1 VVCKG
6 QSLVSA
12 SGNQTLN
19 RTLFD
24 RNFHASLLQTISFG
38 EAAMMRLF
46 CMASISIALATSSAL
61 ARGGL
66 AVSRMVHP
74 SPHAG
79 SPPAHAVGNAVQ
91 SRHQSL
97 GDGFR
102 RRGPIVIVV
111 GGSYVQQHDAYCAQ
125 NYAKYDPAS
134 ETYLG
139 DDGERYLCPEIAE

>member
-1 VVCKG
+1 VP
-6 QSLVSA
+6 A
-12 SGNQTLN
+12 S
-19 RTLFD
+19 
-24 RNFHASLLQTISFG
+24 HALSVLMATIG

-46 CMASISIALATSSAL
+46 CVTSISIALATSSAL
-61 ARGGL
+61 ARGGV
-66 AVSRMVHP
+66 AVSRIVHP

-79 SPPAHAVGNAVQ
+79 SPPAHAVANALQ
-91 SRHQSL
+91 ARHQAL
-97 GDGFR
+97 GEGFR

-139 DDGERYLCPEIAE
+139 DDGARYLCPELAE